1 MSLTIGFVGIEGDT
15 GLIHARKPKPPPNHA
30 PKSAQN
36 LPSVGKAVVKTPDP
50 MTTKEIPIDQI
61 KPFISRARAKAGFE
75 AMKASISAEGLKMP
89 IQVRDLG
96 RKDGDG
102 IRYVLIAGE
111 GRTTAARELGW
122 DKITALIVDAPEQ
135 ETVGRFLA
143 ENMIRR
149 NIPWQ
154 EKGRLIRDEMKTGRT
169 LEEIAHSYH
178 IDPHHAAKLLRVVNK
193 IGDEVEADGLTMNEA
208 EVLTTLPAA
217 GQKIVME
224 VARESQQSIQVVVRK
239 ARTLQK
245 GGEGWTKAALQK
257 ALRSVDEGLAKLRT
271 TLKRLRLHHAIGP
284 VNVSVLLR
292 DRGFRKLAE
301 AAKLNVRTFEEI
313 AK

>member
-1 MSLTIGFVGIEGDT
+1 MGKG
-15 GLIHARKPKPPPNHA
+15 
-30 PKSAQN
+30 
-36 LPSVGKAVVKTPDP
+36 VGKAES
-50 MTTKEIPIDQI
+50 MNTKQIPIDQI
-61 KPFISRARAKAGFE
+61 RPFISRARAKAGFE
-75 AMKASISAEGLKMP
+75 AMKASIAAEGLKMP

-96 RKDGDG
+96 RRDSDG

-122 DKITALIVDAPEQ
+122 EKIPAVIVEAAEQ

-154 EKGRLIRDEMKTGRT
+154 EKGRMIRDEMKAGRT
-169 LEEIAHSYH
+169 LEEVARSYH

-193 IGDEVEADGLTMNEA
+193 IGEEVEAEGLTMNEA

-224 VARESQQSIQVVVRK
+224 VARESQQPIQAVVRK
-239 ARTLQK
+239 ARKLQAK
-245 GGEGWTKAALQK
+245 GEGWTKAALQK
-257 ALRSVDEGLAKLRT
+257 AIRAVDEGLAKLRT

-284 VNVSVLLR
+284 VNVRTLLR

-301 AAKLNVRTFEEI
+301 TAKLNVRTFEEI
-313 AK
+313 IR